1 MHSKAI
7 QRWMAKGGKA
17 KCYSK
22 GGMVEPL
29 VGPGSLGYYQ
39 EPEEEEYEGSES
51 APKNKSG
58 SFGNNE
64 EDYEGSMKKNKDG
77 GMSMPSFFS
86 FSKGGVVPNRASD
99 QDGEWNE
106 EDDKQNY
113 PKYGRGIT
121 ISFASALRK
130 RK

>member
-58 SFGNNE
+58 SFGDNE
-64 EDYEGSMKKNKDG
+64 SDYEGSMKKDGKG
-77 GMSMPSFFS
+77 GMSMPSFFG
-86 FSKGGVVPNRASD
+86 FSQGGRV
-99 QDGEWNE
+99 
-106 EDDKQNY
+106 EDDAESDDKKDSK
-113 PKYGRGIT
+113 KYSNGIT
-121 ISFASALRK
+121 ISFANALRK
-130 RK
+130 RR